1 LKKHNKKLMIF
12 LAIIIC
18 FLLFRYFNLGEY
30 FTFESIKGHSGELKA
45 YLNEN
50 FALFT
55 IAFILFYIISAA
67 LSVPWATLL
76 TMLSG
81 FLYGTILGVFIVN
94 IGATIGSL
102 LAFWAAR
109 YLFRDS
115 LKSKYGDRLEKVD
128 KELRENGA
136 SYMLFSRLIPAFPFF
151 LINIAAGLTEMST
164 KRFVW
169 TTMIGIIPGS
179 AVYAF
184 AGESL
189 NSIDSASGIL
199 TPQIL
204 LAFCF
209 LGLFALVPT
218 VHKKIRYK
226 KNL

>member
-1 LKKHNKKLMIF
+1 M
-12 LAIIIC
+12 
-18 FLLFRYFNLGEY
+18 GEY
-30 FTFESIKGHSGELKA
+30 FTFESIKSHSGELKA
-45 YLNEN
+45 YMDEN
-50 FALFT
+50 FVIFT
-55 IAFILFYIISAA
+55 IAFVLFYIFSAA

-81 FLYGTILGVFIVN
+81 FLYGTIIGTLLVN
-94 IGATIGSL
+94 ISATIGSL

-115 LKSKYGDRLEKVD
+115 LKSKYGERLKKVD
-128 KELRENGA
+128 RELRDNGA

-151 LINIAAGLTEMST
+151 LINIAAGLTDMSP

-189 NSIDSASGIL
+189 NSIESASGVL
-199 TPQIL
+199 TPEIL
-204 LAFCF
+204 LAFGL
-209 LGLFALVPT
+209 LGVFALIPT
-218 VHKKIRYK
+218 ILKKIKHKKK
-226 KNL
+226 L